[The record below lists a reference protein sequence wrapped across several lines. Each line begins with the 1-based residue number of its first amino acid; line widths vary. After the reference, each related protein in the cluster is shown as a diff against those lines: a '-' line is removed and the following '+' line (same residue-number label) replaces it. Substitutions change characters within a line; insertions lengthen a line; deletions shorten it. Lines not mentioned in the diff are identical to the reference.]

1 MAARRASIGLA
12 RFEEARKFG
21 VISQWNLP
29 PIDSRNIRGN
39 PQNQAPLIFKR
50 SL

>member
-1 MAARRASIGLA
+1 MAARRACIGLA

-21 VISQWNLP
+21 MISQWNLLP
-29 PIDSRNIRGN
+29 LIRAIFAGI
-39 PQNQAPLIFKR
+39 PQNQAPLVFKR

>member
-21 VISQWNLP
+21 MISQWNLL
-29 PIDSRNIRGN
+29 
-39 PQNQAPLIFKR
+39 PLILRIFVGDPKEPGPF